1 MMVLIIRELVKLL
14 FMEEQP
20 IYRKNENH
28 QIGSVGASCKF
39 YSLLQNEMDSVR
51 IISLNEF

>member
-1 MMVLIIRELVKLL
+1 MMLLIIRELVKLL

-39 YSLLQNEMDSVR
+39 YSLLQNEMDSVM